1 MKPMPNALD
10 KKALFLQNLKD
21 AGCSA
26 KLTEECLSYYDDG
39 NYEKMLNELSTY
51 RKAVLFETRVKQKQ
65 IDCLDFLANKIKKN
79 EY

>member
-1 MKPMPNALD
+1 MPSALD
-10 KKALFLQNLKD
+10 KRALFLQNLKD

-26 KLTEECLSYYDDG
+26 ELTEECVSFYDDG
-39 NYEKMLNELSTY
+39 NYEKILNELSAY

>member
-1 MKPMPNALD
+1 MPNALD

-26 KLTEECLSYYDDG
+26 ELTEECVSFYDDG
-39 NYEKMLNELSTY
+39 SYDKILNELAAY
-51 RKAVLFETRVKQKQ
+51 RRRILLETRAKQKQ
-65 IDCLDFLANKIKKN
+65 IDCLDFLADKIKKN

>member
-1 MKPMPNALD
+1 MPSALD
-10 KKALFLQNLKD
+10 KRALFLQNLKD

-26 KLTEECLSYYDDG
+26 ELTEECVSYYDDG
-39 NYEKMLNELSTY
+39 NYEKMLSELSAY
-51 RKAVLFETRVKQKQ
+51 RRTVLLETRAKQKQ

>member
-1 MKPMPNALD
+1 MPSALD
-10 KKALFLQNLKD
+10 KRALFLQNLKD

-26 KLTEECLSYYDDG
+26 ELTEECLSYYNNG
-39 NYEKMLNELSTY
+39 NYEKILNELSAY
-51 RKAVLFETRVKQKQ
+51 RKAVLFETRAKQKQ

>member
-1 MKPMPNALD
+1 MPSALD
-10 KKALFLQNLKD
+10 KRALFLQNLKD

-26 KLTEECLSYYDDG
+26 ELTEECVSFYDDG
-39 NYEKMLNELSTY
+39 SYNKILNELAAY
-51 RKAVLFETRVKQKQ
+51 RRRVLLETRAKQKQ

>member
-1 MKPMPNALD
+1 MPSALD
-10 KKALFLQNLKD
+10 KRALFLQNLKD

-26 KLTEECLSYYDDG
+26 ELTEECLSYYNNG
-39 NYEKMLNELSTY
+39 NYEKILNELSAY

>member
-1 MKPMPNALD
+1 MPNALD

-21 AGCSA
+21 AGCNA
-26 KLTEECLSYYDDG
+26 ELTEECLSYYNNG
-39 NYEKMLNELSTY
+39 NYEKILNELSAY

>member
-1 MKPMPNALD
+1 MPNALD

-26 KLTEECLSYYDDG
+26 ELTEECVSFYDDG
-39 NYEKMLNELSTY
+39 NYEKMLNELSAY